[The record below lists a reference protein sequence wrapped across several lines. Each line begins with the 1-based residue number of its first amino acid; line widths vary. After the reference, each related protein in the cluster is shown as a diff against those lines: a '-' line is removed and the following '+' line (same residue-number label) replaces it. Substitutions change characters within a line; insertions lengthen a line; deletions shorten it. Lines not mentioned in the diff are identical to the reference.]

1 MGKPELDLIVVAGS
15 PGSGKSTLCCEL
27 RTRWN
32 VAPMIE
38 LSDLR
43 NLHLDALWSNQS
55 ENDRAI
61 AFDHL
66 VYIVHSYAKHKW
78 GPVLVTDLREEWVAR
93 IDEVFADLSY
103 AIITL
108 FNSDA
113 VIGRRI
119 EGRNNGFT
127 NVGAAVEWNRAVR
140 NRRLLPREHHID
152 NSGPIAETADRVEQ
166 ILASFHETELN
177 V

>member
-1 MGKPELDLIVVAGS
+1 MRKPDLDLIVVAGA

-32 VAPMIE
+32 VVPMIE

-55 ENDRAI
+55 EKDRAI

-78 GPVLVTDLREEWVAR
+78 RPVLVTDLREEWLAR

-108 FNSDA
+108 FSSDA
-113 VIGRRI
+113 VIGQRI
-119 EGRNNGFT
+119 EGRNNGFM
-127 NVGAAVEWNRAVR
+127 NVGAALEWNRAVQS
-140 NRRLLPREHHID
+140 RRSLPREHRID

-166 ILASFHETELN
+166 ILTSFRETELN